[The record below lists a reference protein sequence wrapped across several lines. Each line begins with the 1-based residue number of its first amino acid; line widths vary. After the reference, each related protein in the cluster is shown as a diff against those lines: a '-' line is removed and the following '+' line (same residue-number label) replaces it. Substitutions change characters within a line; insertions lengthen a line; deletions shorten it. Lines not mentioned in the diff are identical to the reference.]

1 MPAIGPR
8 SQRHFVPIRGLRHH
22 VRIWGEQGAP
32 ILVLLHG
39 GRDAAVTF
47 QFLVDAL
54 RGRWHVVAP
63 DWRGH
68 GETEWAPQGYW
79 FQDYLADLDA
89 LLDRFS
95 PDRPVR
101 LVGHS
106 LGGNVACVYA
116 GVRPERVSHLVS
128 LDGFGIPD
136 GSPDQAPE
144 RLRVWL
150 DSWISPLRSRSY
162 PTVAD
167 LAHRLRQAKPKL
179 DAERALF
186 LAENL
191 SRTNPDGTLTWS
203 FDPRHRAPFPTV
215 HRFAEWAACF
225 KRVTAPVLWVGS
237 GHVFPPALAGEPG
250 GLEERLR
257 LFAQARFVRIDGTG
271 HNLHHDAPEA
281 VAAVI
286 ETFLEGDAPPGG
298 DGPG

>member
-1 MPAIGPR
+1 M
-8 SQRHFVPIRGLRHH
+8 L
-22 VRIWGEQGAP
+22 
-32 ILVLLHG
+32 LLLHG
-39 GRDAAVTF
+39 GRDAAITF

-68 GETEWAPQGYW
+68 GDSEWAPQGYW

-89 LLDRFS
+89 LLDHFS
-95 PDRPVR
+95 PARPVR

-116 GVRPERVSHLVS
+116 GVRPERVSRLVS

-136 GSPDQAPE
+136 RSPDQAPE
-144 RLRVWL
+144 RLRAWL
-150 DSWISPLRSRSY
+150 DSWRSPLRTRSY
-162 PTVAD
+162 PAVAD
-167 LAHRLRQAKPKL
+167 LAVRLRQANPRL

-191 SRTNPDGTLTWS
+191 SRTNPDGTVTWS

-225 KRVTAPVLWVGS
+225 KRVTARVLWVGS
-237 GHVFPPALAGEPG
+237 GQVFPPVLADEPG
-250 GLEERLR
+250 GLEGRLR
-257 LFAQARFVRIDGTG
+257 LFPRAGFVRIEGTG

-281 VAAVI
+281 VAAAI
-286 ETFLEGDAPPGG
+286 EPFLEEDATPGPEG
-298 DGPG
+298 TV